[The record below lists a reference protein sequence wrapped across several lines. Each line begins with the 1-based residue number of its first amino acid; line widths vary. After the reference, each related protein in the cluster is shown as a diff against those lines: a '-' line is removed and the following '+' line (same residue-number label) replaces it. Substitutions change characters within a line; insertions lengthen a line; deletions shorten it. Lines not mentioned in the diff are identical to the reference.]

1 MLSSEYEGHLATQPD
16 QVRAMRQSPTR
27 VPGGLCV
34 ECGRCWPCAH
44 FTSTEGTS
52 MEDAERLLCA
62 PRPAPPVSPRDRT
75 PLAPPAPGRTQLN
88 RRPVD
93 GHNKWVV
100 IAVGPPV
107 AEDR

>member
-1 MLSSEYEGHLATQPD
+1 MLPSEYEEHLATQPD
-16 QVRAMRQSPTR
+16 QVRAMRQSHTGGR
-27 VPGGLCV
+27 AGLCA

-44 FTSTEGTS
+44 FISAEV
-52 MEDAERLLCA
+52 AERLL
-62 PRPAPPVSPRDRT
+62 PMSPQDRT

-88 RRPVD
+88 RQPVD
-93 GHNKWVV
+93 GHAEWVV